1 MSGGTNVWGDKCP
14 GGQMSG
20 GTNVW
25 GDKCPGGKDVLGG
38 HLSRGTNVGGTLVHG
53 NKCRGDSF
61 RGDKCHTTCVKTI
74 LVSSMEVNLL
84 LAKTVSLAFV
94 KFMVSSKIFNP

>member
-1 MSGGTNVWGDKCP
+1 MSGGTNVRGDKCP

-20 GTNVW
+20 GTNVLRGKMSW
-25 GDKCPGGKDVLGG
+25 GDTCPGGQMSGG
-38 HLSRGTNVGGTLVHG
+38 HLSRGTLVHG

-61 RGDKCHTTCVKTI
+61 REDKCHTTCVKTI

>member
-1 MSGGTNVWGDKCP
+1 MSGGTNVQGDKCP

-25 GDKCPGGKDVLGG
+25 GDKCPGGQMSGG
-38 HLSRGTNVGGTLVHG
+38 HLSGGTLVHG